1 MSTSNSG
8 VAIRTRGELHRA
20 WERYLSL
27 QLNRSDHTIR
37 AYIGDVDHF
46 LTFLGVGEHEDQ
58 DIRPVLASADIED
71 LRAWLV
77 ELAATGHSRATLSR
91 RASALRTFSR
101 WAHQQGLIENDI
113 AARLRTPR
121 VDNRLPTVLSEEQ
134 ARTLLDAAQEYAE
147 GLRGQGSSGEAL
159 AARDLAILEFLYAT
173 GVRVSELCGLD
184 LGDIDRSRS
193 MARVLGKGN
202 KERQVPV
209 GCPAM
214 EALEA
219 WLELRNRLVSA
230 RSDRA
235 VFLGARGAR
244 IDQRTV
250 RALVHN
256 AALRAGVP
264 DLGPHALRHT
274 TATHVLSG
282 GADLRSVQEI
292 LGHSSLQTTQRYTH
306 VSADRLRAVY
316 EQAFPRA

>member
-1 MSTSNSG
+1 MSISG
-8 VAIRTRGELHRA
+8 GAIRTRGDLRRA

-27 QLNRSDHTIR
+27 QRGRSAHTVR
-37 AYIGDVDHF
+37 AYMGDVDHF
-46 LTFLGVGEHEDQ
+46 LTFLGVGEDEDQ
-58 DIRPVLASADIED
+58 DIRAALASADIED
-71 LRAWLV
+71 LRAWLA
-77 ELAATGHSRATLSR
+77 ELATSGHSRATLSR
-91 RASALRTFSR
+91 RGSALRTFSS
-101 WAHQQGLIENDI
+101 WARQQGLIEHDI

-121 VDNRLPTVLSEEQ
+121 VDNRLPTVLSEDQ
-134 ARTLLDAAQEYAE
+134 ARALLDAAQEYAE

-184 LGDIDRSRS
+184 LADIDRSRS
-193 MARVLGKGN
+193 MARVLGKGD
-202 KERQVPV
+202 KERQVPM
-209 GCPAM
+209 GRPAM
-214 EALEA
+214 EALDA
-219 WLELRNRLVSA
+219 WLDLRSRLVSP

-235 VFLGARGAR
+235 VFLGARGSR
-244 IDQRTV
+244 IDQRAV
-250 RALVHN
+250 RTLVHN
-256 AALRAGVP
+256 ASTRAGVP

-292 LGHSSLQTTQRYTH
+292 LGHSSLRTTQRYTH